1 MDAKTE
7 QTIRL
12 KFLEGMS
19 HAACTVNIVTTDGQA
34 GRAGVTVSAMA
45 SVSADSTWPT
55 MLVCV
60 HHLSPAAAR
69 IVENGVLCVN
79 VLRDDQSY
87 ISDTFAGRFKDEVN
101 DKFECAEWVSMP
113 SGAPRIV
120 DPLVAFDCR
129 LISSEKVGTHYIF
142 LCEVRELHVSGGGS
156 PLIYANRAYADMT
169 GASSAADLKTVE
181 GLLSDVPEAAAT
193 IYRLASGLRDGQP
206 GDGEFRLAQ
215 SIKPGAEPGARWY
228 RARARAFSVPGQ
240 RLPMLA
246 WQLADISQERA
257 EQERFFLDLQKAI
270 DHLDHAPAG
279 FFSADQEG
287 RVTYINA
294 TLAEWLGIDLASFT
308 PGAITLPEIVA
319 GDGMAL
325 VRSVKADP
333 GTTRNAVID
342 LDLTT
347 TAGKALP
354 VRFMHRVSASREG
367 LNGPTRTIVLNR
379 TQGEDASADL
389 RAAEIRFTRFF
400 NSTPMAIA
408 GVDQSGRILR
418 TNAPFLSLF
427 SSVVD
432 RDAVDRRV
440 RLDSV
445 IHERDRP
452 AFAAAFEKARQRQAD
467 IEPIDTVLPDN
478 EERHV
483 RFYVNAV
490 ADGTGGEG
498 AEESAIVYAVETT
511 EQKALE
517 GQMAQSQKMQA
528 VGQLAGG
535 IAHDFNNV
543 LTAIIMASDLLLTN
557 HRPSDPSFP
566 DIMNIKQ
573 NANRAASLVRQL
585 LAFSRKQTLR
595 PEVLNLTDVLADLR
609 MLLARLVGNDIKLK
623 IDHGR
628 DLWPVRV
635 DIGQFEQV
643 VVNLAVNAR
652 DAMPA
657 GGDLNVRTRNVTAEE
672 CRTFSY
678 RELTPADYVLV
689 EVEDTGSG
697 IAPDVLKKIFEPFFT
712 TKEVG
717 KGTGL
722 GLSMVYGIIK
732 QTGGFIFC
740 ESEVDKGTVFRI
752 FLPRHMAEVRKAAEP
767 GEAPVPVKT
776 ADASKDLSGSA
787 TVLLVEDED
796 AVRMGGVRALKSR
809 GYTVHEA
816 SSGVEALEVY
826 ESLGGKVDI
835 VVSDVVMP
843 EMDGPTLLGELR
855 KRQPDIK
862 FVFVSGY
869 AEDAFARNLPA
880 DAHFGF
886 LPKPFSLKQL
896 ATTVKDVL
904 ES

>member
-1 MDAKTE
+1 
-7 QTIRL
+7 Q
-12 KFLEGMS
+12 
-19 HAACTVNIVTTDGQA
+19 
-34 GRAGVTVSAMA
+34 
-45 SVSADSTWPT
+45 
-55 MLVCV
+55 
-60 HHLSPAAAR
+60 
-69 IVENGVLCVN
+69 
-79 VLRDDQSY
+79 
-87 ISDTFAGRFKDEVN
+87 
-101 DKFECAEWVSMP
+101 
-113 SGAPRIV
+113 
-120 DPLVAFDCR
+120 
-129 LISSEKVGTHYIF
+129 
-142 LCEVRELHVSGGGS
+142 
-156 PLIYANRAYADMT
+156 
-169 GASSAADLKTVE
+169 
-181 GLLSDVPEAAAT
+181 
-193 IYRLASGLRDGQP
+193 
-206 GDGEFRLAQ
+206 
-215 SIKPGAEPGARWY
+215 
-228 RARARAFSVPGQ
+228 
-240 RLPMLA
+240 
-246 WQLADISQERA
+246 
-257 EQERFFLDLQKAI
+257 
-270 DHLDHAPAG
+270 
-279 FFSADQEG
+279 
-287 RVTYINA
+287 
-294 TLAEWLGIDLASFT
+294 
-308 PGAITLPEIVA
+308 
-319 GDGMAL
+319 
-325 VRSVKADP
+325 
-333 GTTRNAVID
+333 
-342 LDLTT
+342 
-347 TAGKALP
+347 ALP

-367 LNGPTRTIVLNR
+367 VNGPTRTIVLNR
-379 TQGEDASADL
+379 TQGEDASAEL
-389 RAAEIRFTRFF
+389 RASEVRFTRFF

-408 GVDQSGRILR
+408 GVDASGRILR
-418 TNAPFLSLF
+418 TNAPFLQLF

-440 RLDSV
+440 RFETIV
-445 IHERDRP
+445 HERDRP
-452 AFAAAFEKARQRQAD
+452 AFAAAFEKARQRQAN
-467 IEPIDTVLPDN
+467 IEPIDSVLPGN
-478 EERHV
+478 EERHI

-490 ADGTGGEG
+490 ADSAGGEG

-628 DLWPVRV
+628 DLWPVKV

-652 DAMPA
+652 DAMPS
-657 GGDLNVRTRNVTAEE
+657 GGDLTVRTRNVTTEE
-672 CRTFSY
+672 CKSFAY

-689 EVEDTGSG
+689 DVEDTGSG

-740 ESEVDKGTVFRI
+740 DSEIGKGTVFRI
-752 FLPRHMAEVRKAAEP
+752 FLPRHIAEVKKQAEP
-767 GEAPVPVKT
+767 GAAPAAVAAAPAKPADT
-776 ADASKDLSGSA
+776 AKDLSGSA

-796 AVRMGGVRALKSR
+796 AVRMGGVRALMSR

-816 SSGVEALEVY
+816 SSGVEALEVF
-826 ESLGGKVDI
+826 EALGGKVDI

-869 AEDAFARNLPA
+869 AEDAFAKNLPA

-896 ATTVKDVL
+896 ATIVKDVL